1 VEIFTIMQ
9 QLTDSIKKLSAKY
22 ADEAIQWRRHFHA
35 HPELAFQEHETAAYI
50 SRLLESFGIPY
61 SSGVARTGVVG
72 LIEGKNAGKT
82 IALRA
87 DMDAL
92 EITETSNLPYKST
105 VTGCMHACGHDVHM
119 ACLLGAAR
127 ILKEISG
134 EFSGAV
140 KLIFQPSEEKYPG
153 GASVMISEGVLKNP
167 DVQTMFGQHVL
178 PTLEA
183 GKIGLRPGKYMAST
197 DEIFITVRGKGGHAA
212 TPELNV
218 DPVTAAAH
226 IVVALQQLVSRL
238 ANPAIPSV
246 LSFGKISGNGKT
258 NVIPD
263 QVVIEGTFRTYN
275 EEWRSA
281 AHEKIKKIAS
291 SVAESTGAQCD
302 VFIDRGYPCLVND
315 DEVTMRTRNRAIEY
329 LGKENVADLELR
341 MTAEDFAYYAAE
353 VPSCFYR
360 LGVRN
365 ESKKITSNLHTSTFD
380 ADETAI
386 ETGMGFMAYLA
397 LCELTE

>member
-1 VEIFTIMQ
+1 MQ
-9 QLTDSIKKLSAKY
+9 PLTDSIKKLSAKY
-22 ADEAIQWRRHFHA
+22 AEEAIQWRRHFHA
-35 HPELAFQEHETAAYI
+35 HPELAFQEQETAAYI
-50 SRLLESFGIPY
+50 SLLLESFGIPY

-72 LIEGKNAGKT
+72 LIEGKAKGKT

-92 EITETSNLPYKST
+92 EITETSMVSYKST
-105 VTGCMHACGHDVHM
+105 VPGRMHACGHDVHM

-127 ILKEISG
+127 ILKECSSD
-134 EFSGAV
+134 FNGAV

-197 DEIFITVRGKGGHAA
+197 DEIFITVRGRGGHAA

-226 IVVALQQLVSRL
+226 IIVALQQLVSRL

-281 AHEKIKKIAS
+281 AHERIKKIAT

-315 DEVTMRTRNRAIEY
+315 DVVAERTRNRAIEY
-329 LGKENVADLELR
+329 LGKENVADLEIR
-341 MTAEDFAYYAAE
+341 MTAEDFAYFAAE

-365 ESKKITSNLHTSTFD
+365 ESKKITSNLHTATFD